1 MLKLLRICVIGI
13 AFAGAAH
20 ADPMPPDIARKLDA
34 IFAASEAPGM
44 VAAYVEAERA
54 AIAGFGVARVG
65 QGAAP
70 DGRSLLRIN
79 SLTKLMTGE
88 ILAGLVIEGRVALDD
103 PLQRYAPPGRRVPR
117 TRGAPAITL
126 MDLAAHTAGLPRDMP
141 PGLSR
146 NARWAWL
153 ERTRPLRA
161 PGRVAEYSN
170 AAYMFLGDAITRA
183 AREPFAALLDRRI
196 ASPLGLADT
205 TLTPSAEQCRR
216 LMTNG
221 RAGHPCAALHAL
233 DAMGG
238 LYSTA
243 NDMARWMRA
252 QLTATG
258 AAALAQTPL
267 KHRAELKRL
276 VALDFA
282 GETDAIAMGWLVMRL
297 RETRVLQKTGGGGH
311 FMNYVIFAPST
322 RQGLFITV
330 TRSDIEML
338 RRLTKQANALMDDL
352 IHARGER

>member
-1 MLKLLRICVIGI
+1 MLRTCTIVLALACVVP
-13 AFAGAAH
+13 AH
-20 ADPMPPDIARKLDA
+20 ADAMPPDITRKLDA
-34 IFAASEAPGM
+34 IFAASEATGM
-44 VAAYVEAERA
+44 VAAHVDGDRTH
-54 AIAGFGVARVG
+54 IAGFGVARMG
-65 QGAAP
+65 EGGAP

-88 ILAGLVIEGRVALDD
+88 LLAGLMIEGRIALDD
-103 PLQRYAPPGRRVPR
+103 PLQRYAPRGRRVPR
-117 TRGAPAITL
+117 AKGARAITL

-146 NARWAWL
+146 SARWAWL
-153 ERTRPLRA
+153 ERTRPSRS

-170 AAYMFLGDAITRA
+170 TAYMFLGDAITRA
-183 AREPFAALLDRRI
+183 AREPFAALIYKRI
-196 ASPLGLADT
+196 ARPLGLADT
-205 TLTPSAEQCRR
+205 TLTPTAEQCRR

-221 RAGHPCAALHAL
+221 RPGHACAALHAL

-243 NDMARWMRA
+243 DDMARWMRA
-252 QLTATG
+252 QLKPQG

-282 GETDAIAMGWLVMRL
+282 GETNAIAMGWLVMRL
-297 RETRVLQKTGGGGH
+297 RETTVLQKTGGGGH
-311 FMNYVIFAPST
+311 FMNYVILAPSM